1 PSAARDLGWRTASSP
16 WVAFLDDDVVPSP
29 TWAAD
34 LRQDLLALSPDVAG
48 ISGRI
53 HVPLPTD
60 RPPTDRERDV
70 AGLATA
76 HWATAD
82 MTYRR
87 RVLEELDGFD
97 DRFPRAYREDADL
110 AIRALRAGYRLASG
124 SRSI

>member
-1 PSAARDLGWRTASSP
+1 
-16 WVAFLDDDVVPSP
+16 
-29 TWAAD
+29 
-34 LRQDLLALSPDVAG
+34 
-48 ISGRI
+48 
-53 HVPLPTD
+53 
-60 RPPTDRERDV
+60 V

-124 SRSI
+124 SRSITHPVGAAPWHVSVLRQRNNADDPLLVRLHGTRWLAAAGVHR